1 MNNTVHWRTP
11 ALAVNDSRGLP
22 IGQVAYLRTA
32 PGATAQ
38 ALITRQQHDRAG
50 RLTGQWD
57 PRLYGHAPRPNL
69 STVYRLSGDVI
80 STDSVDA
87 GGRLSLAGVA
97 GEMLQRWDTRG
108 NHWRNTYDGQL
119 TEQLDPSGSLRVDSH
134 SLDGQAL
141 SESRAFA
148 DGQAY
153 ASRQVV
159 SALGV
164 VLEQTDARGHQQRF
178 RHDLAGQLQ
187 QVQLR
192 IDADSAAR
200 DILIDARYNAAG
212 QIIEQR
218 AGNDVLSTWSY
229 DSADGRLSHLK
240 AQKNPEKALQ
250 DFAYFYDPMGNVV
263 RIEDHGFT
271 PFHFANQRID
281 GHRDFSYDS
290 QYQLRSATGHDT
302 APPSDLPGRPLPGD
316 PNDRRNYTQHYDY
329 DLGGNLIR
337 LVHEREGASYTQQMF
352 IDPSSNRGVRWKEG
366 DPQPVIDELFDR
378 NGNLLALR
386 RGQPLS
392 WNPRDQLSKVTLLEH
407 GNGLPDDA
415 ETYLYSQGRR
425 VYKSQK
431 THTPSAAHYHDV
443 LYLPGLEI
451 RTRDNGEELHVITL
465 PGGRGQVRCLHWA
478 QGQPGAIEA
487 NQLRYSLVDALD
499 SCAME
504 LDQQARVISH
514 EGYYPFGGTAWLTAG
529 SQLEVSYKTVRYSG
543 KEMDD
548 SGLYYYGARYY
559 AAGLQRWV
567 SADPAGDVDG
577 LNLYAMV
584 GNNPMVYVDQTG
596 QGKVLT
602 DILSVIGKFAG
613 YMKKASTVADQL
625 HKLAKE
631 FDGLIPEDAD
641 PEKLEEIRKTM
652 TFGTFIR
659 SRTGIKSILKGMSA
673 GATVGALLGSF
684 VPGIG
689 NGIGAAIGLV
699 VGAIAIPALRYVF
712 FKRGLKAAQVLHTQE
727 IRDRVQTLAETAN
740 RVSEGARSLASGGA
754 ELLDKIKH
762 TTDLIGAYPDQL
774 RDMFYKQLNDLKA
787 QTQREVIKLMNTGI
801 DPFEAIDQ
809 VLAAADISHQLKKA
823 ESANRRLADV
833 AEQIASTPIKPVP
846 KPRIRF
852 PQRTGSVSMACPPS
866 IRHSTSQRARLIHV
880 SEHSLP
886 NPDLERH
893 RRSWLARQASRLL
906 APGCGRCGTSPHH
919 PPAA

>member
-108 NHWRNTYDGQL
+108 NHWRTTYDGQLRVIAVEENAQPHVERFTYADASADPGHNLRGQL
-119 TEQLDPSGSLRVDSH
+119 TEQLDPSGRLRVDSY
-134 SLDGQAL
+134 SLGGQAL
-141 SESRAFA
+141 SDSRALA

-159 SALGV
+159 SPLGV

-212 QIIEQR
+212 QIIEQH
-218 AGNDVLSTWSY
+218 AGNAVLSTWSY
-229 DSADGRLSHLK
+229 DPADGRLSHLK

-290 QYQLRSATGHDT
+290 QYQLRSATGHDA

-316 PNDRRNYTQHYDY
+316 PNDQRNYTQRYDY
-329 DLGGNLIR
+329 DPGGNLIR
-337 LVHEREGASYTQQMF
+337 LSHEREGGSHTLQMF

-392 WNPRDQLSKVTLLEH
+392 WNPRGQLCKVTLLEH

-425 VYKSQK
+425 VYKSHK

-478 QGQPGAIEA
+478 QGQPAGIEA

-514 EGYYPFGGTAWLTAG
+514 EGYYPFGGTAWLTAA

-548 SGLYYYGARYY
+548 SGLYYYGVRYY

-584 GNNPMVYVDQTG
+584 GNSPMVYVDETG
-596 QGKVLT
+596 ESKGLLK
-602 DILSVIGKFAG
+602 SVNKFAG
-613 YMKKASTVADQL
+613 DIVGVAKKTSDAAN
-625 HKLAKE
+625 KLDELATK
-631 FDGLIPEDAD
+631 FDGLVPEDAD
-641 PEKLEEIRKTM
+641 VEKLLKDL
-652 TFGTFIR
+652 TFWKFLRTRHGLNAIKQGALTGAIF
-659 SRTGIKSILKGMSA
+659 TGIVASVVPVA
-673 GATVGALLGSF
+673 GT
-684 VPGIG
+684 
-689 NGIGAAIGLV
+689 GIGALVGLL
-699 VGAIAIPALRYVF
+699 VGAIFLPAFRFYT
-712 FKRGLKAAQVLHTQE
+712 LKKDLKMVQVLHTQE
-727 IRDRVQTLAETAN
+727 IK
-740 RVSEGARSLASGGA
+740 EGAQLIADTTNAMYEGAKSLASGGT

-762 TTDLIGAYPDQL
+762 TSALIGAYSDQL
-774 RDMFYKQLNDLKA
+774 QKVFYEQLNGLKA
-787 QTQREVIKLMNTGI
+787 QTKREVIKVINTGI

-809 VLAAADISHQLKKA
+809 VLEAAADISHQLNEA
-823 ESANRRLADV
+823 ESANQRLAELADV
-833 AEQIASTPIKPVP
+833 AGKIASTPIKPVP

-852 PQRTGSVSMACPPS
+852 PQRTGSVSMA
-866 IRHSTSQRARLIHV
+866 
-880 SEHSLP
+880 
-886 NPDLERH
+886 
-893 RRSWLARQASRLL
+893 
-906 APGCGRCGTSPHH
+906 
-919 PPAA
+919 